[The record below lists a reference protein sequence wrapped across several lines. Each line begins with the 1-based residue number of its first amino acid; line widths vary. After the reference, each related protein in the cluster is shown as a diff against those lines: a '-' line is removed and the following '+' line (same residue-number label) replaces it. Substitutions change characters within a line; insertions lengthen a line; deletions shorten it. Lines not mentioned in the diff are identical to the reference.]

1 MRPFAYKHQQYL
13 LEQICKN
20 TVILPNC
27 RFVNRKHSGDFSAVL
42 LYPNETRQFYLEALG
57 FKVFVDEHYD
67 KNRLL
72 FSDEKLLE
80 WFLDDS
86 KTHLDFEFSLKSIY
100 LMK

>member
-1 MRPFAYKHQQYL
+1 MRPFAFKHQQYL
-13 LEQICKN
+13 LEHICKN
-20 TVILPNC
+20 TIILPDC
-27 RFVNRKHSGDFSAVL
+27 KFVNKKHTGDLAAVL
-42 LYPNETRQFYLEALG
+42 LYPNQARQVYLSSLG
-57 FKVFVDEHYD
+57 YKVFVDEHYD

-86 KTHLDFEFSLKSIY
+86 KINLDFPFSLKSIY

>member
-1 MRPFAYKHQQYL
+1 MRPFAFKHQEYL

-20 TVILPNC
+20 TVILPNYK
-27 RFVNRKHSGDFSAVL
+27 FVSRKHSGDFSAVL
-42 LYPNETRQFYLEALG
+42 LYPNEARQVYLEGLG
-57 FKVFVDEHYD
+57 FRVFLDEHYD

-86 KTHLDFEFSLKSIY
+86 KVYLDFEFSLKSIY